1 MNCEKVISRKNLTK
15 EEWLVYRRSGIGGS
29 DAGAIAGLNPYSTAY
44 SVYLDKLGEA
54 EPITETEAM
63 RQGMELEEYVAK
75 RFCEH
80 TGKRVKRCE
89 YILRSKAH
97 PFMLA
102 DVDRLV
108 VGENAVL
115 ECKTT
120 LNRDGYITLGAVFS
134 QRGSGYIFNKTCGSV
149 GERDGEKS
157 HRRAHLF

>member
-44 SVYLDKLGEA
+44 SAYLDKLGEA

-115 ECKTT
+115 ECKTGT
-120 LNRDGYITLGAVFS
+120 AIRLTARTIPRIGAA
-134 QRGSGYIFNKTCGSV
+134 SV
-149 GERDGEKS
+149 CIIWRS
-157 HRRAHLF
+157 RARRRRILRC